1 MGGWQARGRV
11 GNDKLVRNWVILTL
25 RFSIGLMT
33 DLSAILE
40 GGVERDHYDPTNEQR
55 ARKRCESEHTE

>member
-11 GNDKLVRNWVILTL
+11 GNDKLVRNWVTLTL

-33 DLSAILE
+33 DLSAWE
-40 GGVERDHYDPTNEQR
+40 YP
-55 ARKRCESEHTE
+55 

>member
-11 GNDKLVRNWVILTL
+11 GNDKLVRNWVTLTL

-33 DLSAILE
+33 DLSAWE
-40 GGVERDHYDPTNEQR
+40 YPQGRGDM
-55 ARKRCESEHTE
+55 